1 MWCPHC
7 CCVFLHF
14 SDLHNRVRMR
24 PKGSNSSF
32 KSFKGLFAKKKG
44 WLAMKLSKRVSLA
57 APGNVSLRSTK
68 PTFCRV
74 ANFFR
79 CSETK
84 VSPWERFVDAGKP
97 NAACIPLKQPGHMP
111 LKNASWHYF
120 QRRDREGGS
129 QRNSHGTIGP
139 TNGTQRLDTC
149 GAGAVRRVPKW
160 FCMKLS
166 KPSIHHRIGKPY
178 NGGCP
183 GLLYQSLSRRSCHL
197 YLDRWMDNISK
208 THHITWSWSF
218 MLCARCFT

>member
-1 MWCPHC
+1 
-7 CCVFLHF
+7 LALF
-14 SDLHNRVRMR
+14 SEEGQGGGVSKEFSWYHRAI
-24 PKGSNSSF
+24 GS
-32 KSFKGLFAKKKG
+32 
-44 WLAMKLSKRVSLA
+44 
-57 APGNVSLRSTK
+57 
-68 PTFCRV
+68 
-74 ANFFR
+74 
-79 CSETK
+79 
-84 VSPWERFVDAGKP
+84 
-97 NAACIPLKQPGHMP
+97 
-111 LKNASWHYF
+111 
-120 QRRDREGGS
+120 
-129 QRNSHGTIGP
+129 

-197 YLDRWMDNISK
+197 YLDRWMENISK